1 MLSYLPIKALKRN
14 EVFLTMSKEEKKV
27 SRRKSNRERAKRRKD
42 LVREEKHNEQSLDSN
57 SVVLRLG
64 KQIFLTFIFATTVI
78 FICFVGQDPPS
89 LRTLGEVAPE
99 NVYADRDFKYLSDV
113 RRAEAEEWIRSSTP
127 REFAQDFVGEE
138 SFSKALIR
146 LKDGLLALE
155 SLPDEI
161 QEQAALSLID
171 ELESNFKL
179 KVVADELGWLRQWRN
194 FPKGQD
200 LFSEISQILRI
211 LHLRGVVKYPSTDQK
226 FMSETNASR
235 EISSEMLKMSS
246 SFVIISPLE
255 DGLRFSIEPSKIISE
270 YPSLS
275 MNLSGLKN
283 LLEKGGP
290 FPEEGLLLQD
300 IIESAD
306 ENASFDAQRFRNDL
320 AAIFSGF
327 ALKGLHLRKIDRE
340 ATTAAQDRAIALM
353 EPPIVVVEEGDL
365 ILKKG
370 SQLNESDL
378 EKYTKYLNLTIKD
391 RNLLPKRI
399 FITLGTFLFSI
410 IYIILIMPAFW
421 RDTARSGMVAV
432 AILSNLGLSRLILE
446 LGETDLFGENAIL
459 VGLLPNLI
467 PVAFASMLVMTT
479 VGPRM
484 ATLTALLT
492 SIFHATMQNAG
503 IDAFATGFSSA
514 LVGAFFCREV
524 RLRGTALKAGALA
537 GLTSA
542 VMAIGLGLASGS
554 GAFASINHAGASLL
568 VGVFTGALVLGAMPI
583 VENGFKV
590 ATDATLFELT
600 DFNHPLLRRMQ
611 VEAPGSYHHSLMVAN
626 LSENAALAV
635 GANPILCRAASLFH
649 DIGKMTQPQYFTENQ
664 GGFDN
669 PHEQKNP
676 SMSALIIKSHVKE
689 GVDMAREH
697 RLPKILR
704 DVIRQHHGTTLVKY
718 FYHQAQEKMKQ
729 DTLGLGDLDSDKP
742 DESIYRYDGPKPRFK
757 ESAIIFF
764 ADSVEAAARSLPKV
778 TQHSIEELLESIFN
792 DRLEDGQLDECP
804 LTLQEV
810 YKIKR
815 SFVKTILNMLHSRIE
830 YPSEEK
836 SNGKRKDTFSP
847 LNEYSK

>member
-1 MLSYLPIKALKRN
+1 
-14 EVFLTMSKEEKKV
+14 MSKEEKKV
-27 SRRKSNRERAKRRKD
+27 SRRKSNRDRAKRRKD
-42 LVREEKHNEQSLDSN
+42 LVREEKHNEKSLDSK
-57 SVVLRLG
+57 SVAFRFG
-64 KQIFLTFIFATTVI
+64 KQFFLTFIFATTVI

-113 RRAEAEEWIRSSTP
+113 RKAEAEEWIRSSTP
-127 REFAQDFVGEE
+127 REFSQDFVGEE

-161 QEQAALSLID
+161 QEQAILSLMD

-179 KVVADELGWLRQWRN
+179 KVVADELQWLRKWRN

-200 LFSEISQILRI
+200 LFSEISQSLRI

-226 FMSETNASR
+226 FMSEANASR

-246 SFVIISPLE
+246 KFVIINPLE
-255 DGLRFSIEPSKIISE
+255 DGLRFSIEPSELMSE
-270 YPSLS
+270 YPFLS
-275 MNLSGLKN
+275 INLSELKN
-283 LLEKGGP
+283 LLEEGGP

-300 IIESAD
+300 IIETAD

-320 AAIFSGF
+320 ASIFSDF

-365 ILKKG
+365 ILRKG
-370 SQLNESDL
+370 SQVNESDL
-378 EKYTKYLNLTIKD
+378 EKYTKYLNLTTKD
-391 RNLLPKRI
+391 RNLLPKRV

-410 IYIILIMPAFW
+410 IYIILIVPDFW
-421 RDTARSGMVAV
+421 RDTARSGIVAV
-432 AILSNLGLSRLILE
+432 AILSNLGISRLILE

-467 PVAFASMLVMTT
+467 PVALASMVVMTT

-484 ATLTALLT
+484 ATLTALMT

-514 LVGAFFCREV
+514 LIGAFFCREV

-554 GAFASINHAGASLL
+554 GAFTSINHAGASLL

-583 VENGFKV
+583 VENVFKV

-729 DTLGLGDLDSDKP
+729 GTLGLGDLENDKP

-778 TQHSIEELLESIFN
+778 TQHSIEELLESIFS

-804 LTLQEV
+804 LTLEEV

-815 SFVKTILNMLHSRIE
+815 SFVKTTLNMLHSRIE

-847 LNEYSK
+847 FNEYSK